1 MIGRNCKRLRQRAGM
16 TQEELAE
23 RLHVTRQAVSAWET
37 EKNRLD
43 AETLVVLAEALGADV
58 QELLYGPGVVQAPF
72 ARYQRRYRVCA
83 VVCAAVVCA
92 AVVIAWL
99 VMEITLKPYLARQI
113 ARTYIPYPGMAY
125 FLAVPALGVLGLGC
139 LIPSLASLWVDIR
152 VRSIPVRRVLLAL
165 GLVGL
170 CYYLVWLTIYL
181 GLWPDFLYDL
191 KPMQFLVQHWFISL
205 FTGDHELFRLGPL
218 FFSGGFLFLALNR

>member
-1 MIGRNCKRLRQRAGM
+1 MIGRNCRRLRQRAGL

-23 RLHVTRQAVSAWET
+23 RLHVTRQAVSVWET

-43 AETLVVLAEALGADV
+43 AEILVTLAEALGADV

-72 ARYQRRYRVCA
+72 ARYQRRYLVST
-83 VVCAAVVCA
+83 VLSA

-99 VMEITLKPYLARQI
+99 IMEVTLKPYLARQV
-113 ARTYIPYPGMAY
+113 AQTLIPYPGMAY
-125 FLAVPALGVLGLGC
+125 FLILPPLGVLGLGC
-139 LIPSLASLWVDIR
+139 LFPSLASLWVDIR

-165 GLVGL
+165 VLLAL
-170 CYYLVWLTIYL
+170 CCYLVWMTWYL

-191 KPMQFLVQHWFISL
+191 EPVQFLGQHWFIPL
-205 FTGDHELFRLGPL
+205 FTGDHELLRLGPL
-218 FFSGGFLFLALNR
+218 FLSGVFLFLTLNR

>member
-1 MIGRNCKRLRQRAGM
+1 MIGRNCRRLRQRAGL

-37 EKNRLD
+37 EKNHLD

-72 ARYQRRYRVCA
+72 ARYQRRYLVCT
-83 VVCAAVVCA
+83 VLSA

-99 VMEITLKPYLARQI
+99 IMEVTLKPYLIRQ
-113 ARTYIPYPGMAY
+113 AAQTFIPYPGMAY
-125 FLAVPALGVLGLGC
+125 FLTVPPLGVLGLGC
-139 LIPSLASLWVDIR
+139 LFPSLISLWVDIR

-165 GLVGL
+165 GLLAL
-170 CYYLVWLTIYL
+170 CYYLVWMTWYL
-181 GLWPDFLYDL
+181 GLWPDFLYGL
-191 KPMQFLVQHWFISL
+191 EPVQFLMWHWFIPL
-205 FTGDHELFRLGPL
+205 FTGDHELLRLGPL
-218 FFSGGFLFLALNR
+218 FLSGGFLFLTLNR

>member
-1 MIGRNCKRLRQRAGM
+1 MIGRNCRRLRQRAGL

-72 ARYQRRYRVCA
+72 ARYQRRYLL
-83 VVCAAVVCA
+83 CAALSAV
-92 AVVIAWL
+92 VVIAWL
-99 VMEITLKPYLARQI
+99 VMEVTLKPYLIRQA
-113 ARTYIPYPGMAY
+113 ARTFIPYPGMAY
-125 FLAVPALGVLGLGC
+125 FLTVPPLGVLGLGC

-152 VRSIPVRRVLLAL
+152 VRSTPVRRVLLAL
-165 GLVGL
+165 GLLAL
-170 CYYLVWLTIYL
+170 CYYLVWMTLYL
-181 GLWPDFLYDL
+181 CPWPHLL
-191 KPMQFLVQHWFISL
+191 VNWEPLQFLGQHWFIPL
-205 FTGDHELFRLGPL
+205 FTGDHELLRLGPL
-218 FFSGGFLFLALNR
+218 FLSGGFLFLALNR

>member
-1 MIGRNCKRLRQRAGM
+1 MIGRNCKRLRQRAGL

-72 ARYQRRYRVCA
+72 ARYQRRYRVCTVLSA
-83 VVCAAVVCA
+83 V
-92 AVVIAWL
+92 VVIAWL
-99 VMEITLKPYLARQI
+99 VMEVTLKPYLARQ
-113 ARTYIPYPGMAY
+113 AAQTLIPYPGMAY
-125 FLAVPALGVLGLGC
+125 FLAVPVLGVLGLGC

-152 VRSIPVRRVLLAL
+152 VRSIPARRVLLAL

-181 GLWPDFLYDL
+181 GLWPDFLYGL
-191 KPMQFLVQHWFISL
+191 KPVQFLVQYWFIPL
-205 FTGDHELFRLGPL
+205 FTRDHELLRLGPL

>member
-1 MIGRNCKRLRQRAGM
+1 MIGRNCWRLRQRAGL

-43 AETLVVLAEALGADV
+43 AETLVTLAEALGADV

-72 ARYQRRYRVCA
+72 ARYQRRYLVST
-83 VVCAAVVCA
+83 VFSA

-99 VMEITLKPYLARQI
+99 IMEVTLKPYLARQ
-113 ARTYIPYPGMAY
+113 AAQTLIPYPGMAY
-125 FLAVPALGVLGLGC
+125 FLIVPPLGVLGLGC
-139 LIPSLASLWVDIR
+139 LLPSLISLWVDIR

-165 GLVGL
+165 GLLAL
-170 CYYLVWLTIYL
+170 CCYLVWMTWYL

-191 KPMQFLVQHWFISL
+191 EPVQFLEQHWFIPL
-205 FTGDHELFRLGPL
+205 FTGDHELLRLGPL
-218 FFSGGFLFLALNR
+218 FLSGGFLFLALNR

>member
-1 MIGRNCKRLRQRAGM
+1 MIGRNCRRLRQRAGL

-43 AETLVVLAEALGADV
+43 AETLVALAEALGADV
-58 QELLYGPGVVQAPF
+58 QELLYGPGAVQAPF
-72 ARYQRRYRVCA
+72 ARYQRRYLVCA
-83 VVCAAVVCA
+83 VLSA

-99 VMEITLKPYLARQI
+99 IMEVTLKPYLARQ
-113 ARTYIPYPGMAY
+113 AAQTLIPYPGMAY
-125 FLAVPALGVLGLGC
+125 FLIVPPLGVLGLGC

-152 VRSIPVRRVLLAL
+152 VRSMPVRRVLLVL
-165 GLVGL
+165 GLLAL
-170 CYYLVWLTIYL
+170 CYYLVWMTWYL

-191 KPMQFLVQHWFISL
+191 EPVQFLEQHWFIPL

-218 FFSGGFLFLALNR
+218 FLSGGFLFLALNR

>member
-1 MIGRNCKRLRQRAGM
+1 MIGRNCRRLRQRAGL

-43 AETLVVLAEALGADV
+43 AETLVALAEALGADV

-72 ARYQRRYRVCA
+72 ARYQRRYLVST
-83 VVCAAVVCA
+83 VLSA

-99 VMEITLKPYLARQI
+99 IMEVTLKPYLAHQ
-113 ARTYIPYPGMAY
+113 AAQTLIPYPGMAY
-125 FLAVPALGVLGLGC
+125 FLIVPPLGVLGLGC

-152 VRSIPVRRVLLAL
+152 VRSMPVRRVLLAL
-165 GLVGL
+165 GLLAL
-170 CYYLVWLTIYL
+170 CCYLVWMTWYL
-181 GLWPDFLYDL
+181 GLWPDFLYEL
-191 KPMQFLVQHWFISL
+191 KPVQFLGQHWFIPL
-205 FTGDHELFRLGPL
+205 FTGDHELLRLGPL
-218 FFSGGFLFLALNR
+218 FLSGGFLFLALNR

>member
-1 MIGRNCKRLRQRAGM
+1 MIGRNCRRLRQRAGL

-43 AETLVVLAEALGADV
+43 AETLVALAEALGADV

-72 ARYQRRYRVCA
+72 ARYQRRYLVCA
-83 VVCAAVVCA
+83 VLSA

-99 VMEITLKPYLARQI
+99 IMEVTLKPYLARQ
-113 ARTYIPYPGMAY
+113 AAQTLIPYPGMAY
-125 FLAVPALGVLGLGC
+125 FLAVPPLGVLGLGC
-139 LIPSLASLWVDIR
+139 LIPSLASLWADIR
-152 VRSIPVRRVLLAL
+152 VRSMPVRRVLLAL
-165 GLVGL
+165 GLLAL
-170 CYYLVWLTIYL
+170 CYYLVWMTWYL

-191 KPMQFLVQHWFISL
+191 EPVQFLEQHWFIPL

-218 FFSGGFLFLALNR
+218 FLSGGFLFLALNR

>member
-1 MIGRNCKRLRQRAGM
+1 MIGRNCRRLRQRAGL

-37 EKNRLD
+37 EKNHLD
-43 AETLVVLAEALGADV
+43 AETLVTLAEALGADV

-72 ARYQRRYRVCA
+72 ARYQRRYLL
-83 VVCAAVVCA
+83 CAALSA

-99 VMEITLKPYLARQI
+99 IMEVTLKPYLIRQ
-113 ARTYIPYPGMAY
+113 AAQTFIPYPSMAY

-152 VRSIPVRRVLLAL
+152 VRSTPARCVLLAL
-165 GLVGL
+165 GLLGL
-170 CYYLVWLTIYL
+170 CYYLIWMAWYL
-181 GLWPDFLYDL
+181 SLWPHFLYDL
-191 KPMQFLVQHWFISL
+191 ELMQIVLQYWFAPLLS
-205 FTGDHELFRLGPL
+205 GDHEFLRQGPL

>member
-1 MIGRNCKRLRQRAGM
+1 MIGRNCRRLRQRAGL

-43 AETLVVLAEALGADV
+43 AETLVALAEALGADV

-72 ARYQRRYRVCA
+72 ARYQRRYLVCTVLSA
-83 VVCAAVVCA
+83 V
-92 AVVIAWL
+92 VVIAWL
-99 VMEITLKPYLARQI
+99 IMEVTLKPYLIRQA
-113 ARTYIPYPGMAY
+113 ARTFILYPGMAY
-125 FLAVPALGVLGLGC
+125 FLIVPPLGVLGLGC
-139 LIPSLASLWVDIR
+139 LLPSLISLWVDIR

-165 GLVGL
+165 GLLAL
-170 CYYLVWLTIYL
+170 CCYLVWMTWYL

-191 KPMQFLVQHWFISL
+191 EPVQFLMWHWFIPL
-205 FTGDHELFRLGPL
+205 FTGDHELLRLGPL
-218 FFSGGFLFLALNR
+218 FLSGGFLFLALNR

>member
-16 TQEELAE
+16 TQEDLAQ

-72 ARYQRRYRVCA
+72 TRYQRRYRVCTA
-83 VVCAAVVCA
+83 LSAAA
-92 AVVIAWL
+92 VIAWL
-99 VMEITLKPYLARQI
+99 VMEVTLKPYLYRQM
-113 ARTYIPYPGMAY
+113 AQTLIPYPGMAY
-125 FLAVPALGVLGLGC
+125 FLAVPPLGVLGLGC
-139 LIPSLASLWVDIR
+139 LIPSLVSLWVDIR
-152 VRSIPVRRVLLAL
+152 VRSTPVRRVLLAL

-181 GLWPDFLYDL
+181 GLWPNFLYDL
-191 KPMQFLVQHWFISL
+191 EPVQFLVQHWFIPL
-205 FTGDHELFRLGPL
+205 FTGGHELFRLGPL

>member
-1 MIGRNCKRLRQRAGM
+1 MIGRNCKRLRQRAGL

-43 AETLVVLAEALGADV
+43 AETLVALAEALGADV

-72 ARYQRRYRVCA
+72 ARYQRRYRVCTAISA
-83 VVCAAVVCA
+83 V
-92 AVVIAWL
+92 VVIAWL
-99 VMEITLKPYLARQI
+99 VMEVTLKPYLIRQ
-113 ARTYIPYPGMAY
+113 AAQTFIPYPSIAY
-125 FLAVPALGVLGLGC
+125 FLAVPPLGVLGLGC

-152 VRSIPVRRVLLAL
+152 VRNIPARRVLLVL

-191 KPMQFLVQHWFISL
+191 KPVQFLVQHWLIPL
-205 FTGDHELFRLGPL
+205 FTRDHELLRLGPL
-218 FFSGGFLFLALNR
+218 FISGGFLFLALNR

>member
-1 MIGRNCKRLRQRAGM
+1 MIGRNCRRLRQRAGL

-43 AETLVVLAEALGADV
+43 AETLVALAEALGADV
-58 QELLYGPGVVQAPF
+58 QELLYGPGAVQAPF
-72 ARYQRRYRVCA
+72 ARYQRRYLVCA
-83 VVCAAVVCA
+83 VLSA

-99 VMEITLKPYLARQI
+99 IMEVTLKPYLARQA
-113 ARTYIPYPGMAY
+113 ARTFIPYPGMAY
-125 FLAVPALGVLGLGC
+125 FLIVPPLGVLGLGC

-152 VRSIPVRRVLLAL
+152 VRSMPVRRVLLVL
-165 GLVGL
+165 GLLAL
-170 CYYLVWLTIYL
+170 CYYLVWMTWYL

-191 KPMQFLVQHWFISL
+191 EPVQFLEQHWFIPL

-218 FFSGGFLFLALNR
+218 FLSGVFLFLTLNR

>member
-1 MIGRNCKRLRQRAGM
+1 MIGRNCKRLRQRAGL

-72 ARYQRRYRVCA
+72 ARYQRRYRVCTAISA
-83 VVCAAVVCA
+83 V
-92 AVVIAWL
+92 VVIAWL
-99 VMEITLKPYLARQI
+99 IMEVTLKPYLDLRLTQFFDV
-113 ARTYIPYPGMAY
+113 YPYMAY
-125 FLAVPALGVLGLGC
+125 RLAVPALGILGLGC

-152 VRSIPVRRVLLAL
+152 VRSTPARCVLLAL
-165 GLVGL
+165 GLLGL
-170 CYYLVWLTIYL
+170 CYYLVWMAWYL
-181 GLWPDFLYDL
+181 SLWPHFLYDL
-191 KPMQFLVQHWFISL
+191 ELMQIVLQYWFAPLLS
-205 FTGDHELFRLGPL
+205 GDHELFRLGPL

>member
-1 MIGRNCKRLRQRAGM
+1 MIGRNCKRLRQRAGL

-58 QELLYGPGVVQAPF
+58 QELLYGPGVVQTPF
-72 ARYQRRYRVCA
+72 ARYQRRYRVCTAIFA
-83 VVCAAVVCA
+83 V
-92 AVVIAWL
+92 VVIAWL
-99 VMEITLKPYLARQI
+99 IMEVTLKPYLDLRLAQ
-113 ARTYIPYPGMAY
+113 YFDVYPYLAY
-125 FLAVPALGVLGLGC
+125 RLTVPPLGILGLGC

-152 VRSIPVRRVLLAL
+152 VRSTPARRVLLAL
-165 GLVGL
+165 GLLGL
-170 CYYLVWLTIYL
+170 CYYLAWTTWCLS
-181 GLWPDFLYDL
+181 LWPHFLYDL
-191 KPMQFLVQHWFISL
+191 GPVQIVLQYWFAPL
-205 FTGDHELFRLGPL
+205 FSGDHELLRLGPL

>member
-23 RLHVTRQAVSAWET
+23 RLHVTRQGGAAWG
-37 EKNRLD
+37 
-43 AETLVVLAEALGADV
+43 AERNPLGAGTPDGLAEALGADV

-72 ARYQRRYRVCA
+72 ARYQRRYRVC
-83 VVCAAVVCA
+83 AVVCA

>member
-1 MIGRNCKRLRQRAGM
+1 MIGRNCRRLRQRAGL

-43 AETLVVLAEALGADV
+43 AETLVALAEALGADV

-72 ARYQRRYRVCA
+72 ARYQRRYLVCA
-83 VVCAAVVCA
+83 VLSAAVG
-92 AVVIAWL
+92 IAWL
-99 VMEITLKPYLARQI
+99 MMEVPLKPYLIRQA
-113 ARTYIPYPGMAY
+113 ARTCIPYPGMAY
-125 FLAVPALGVLGLGC
+125 FLTVPPLGVLGLGC

-165 GLVGL
+165 GLLAL
-170 CYYLVWLTIYL
+170 CYYLVWMTWYL
-181 GLWPDFLYDL
+181 GLWPDFLYGL
-191 KPMQFLVQHWFISL
+191 EPVQFLMWHWFIPL
-205 FTGDHELFRLGPL
+205 FTGDHELLRLGPL
-218 FFSGGFLFLALNR
+218 FLSGGFLFLTLNR

>member
-1 MIGRNCKRLRQRAGM
+1 MIGRNCRRLRQRAGL

-72 ARYQRRYRVCA
+72 ARYQRRYMVCTAISA
-83 VVCAAVVCA
+83 V
-92 AVVIAWL
+92 VVIAWL
-99 VMEITLKPYLARQI
+99 VMAATLKPYLELRLTQ
-113 ARTYIPYPGMAY
+113 YFDVYSYLAY
-125 FLAVPALGVLGLGC
+125 RLTVPALGLLGLGC

-152 VRSIPVRRVLLAL
+152 VLSTPARRVLLAL
-165 GLVGL
+165 GLLGL
-170 CYYLVWLTIYL
+170 CYYLIWIAWCLS
-181 GLWPDFLYDL
+181 LWPHFLYDL
-191 KPMQFLVQHWFISL
+191 EPMKIVLQYWFAPLLS
-205 FTGDHELFRLGPL
+205 GDHEFLRLGPL